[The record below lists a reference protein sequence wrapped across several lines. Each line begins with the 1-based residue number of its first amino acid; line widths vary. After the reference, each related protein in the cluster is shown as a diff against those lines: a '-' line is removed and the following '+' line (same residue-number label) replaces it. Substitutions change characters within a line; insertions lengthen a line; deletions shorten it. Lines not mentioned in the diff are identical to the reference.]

1 MATRKRLIT
10 GVTMAVML
18 AVGTMGVGVADANS
32 HPTQQ
37 GLVNV
42 YADDVNVQ
50 IPVAVAANICG
61 VAVNVLVSEINQG
74 AVDCEVE
81 GVAIAQNERGNNGGP
96 APRQEGL
103 VNVALTDI
111 NVQVPVAVAANICGV
126 AVNVLAQNVEQ
137 GGVDCEAIAESGA
150 NN

>member
-1 MATRKRLIT
+1 
-10 GVTMAVML
+10 MAVML
-18 AVGTMGVGVADANS
+18 AVGTIGGGVADAQ
-32 HPTQQ
+32 PRQQ

-50 IPVAVAANICG
+50 IPVAVAANVCG
-61 VAVNVLVSEINQG
+61 VAVNVLVSQVNQG

-81 GVAIAQNERGNNGGP
+81 GVAIAQNERGRDGGT

-111 NVQVPVAVAANICGV
+111 NVQVPVAVAANVCGV
-126 AVNVLAQNVEQ
+126 GVNVLAQNVNQ
-137 GGVDCEAIAESGA
+137 GWVDCEALADSGA